1 MDIDGQCLC
10 GHVTYAAEIDPEKVV
25 ICHCTD
31 CQRHSAT
38 AFGVVVGIANENFKL
53 LTGKLK
59 TYVKTAD
66 SGTKRALTFCPECGT
81 RIYAKTVGEGTSFW
95 GLRVGSI
102 NQREQ
107 LTPKLQVF
115 QRSSMQ
121 WLDKMGEIPGHEGP
135 PVPNSATASWSEEQR

>member
-1 MDIDGQCLC
+1 MNVDGKCLC
-10 GHVTYAAEIDPEKVV
+10 GHVSYSAEIDPERVV

-31 CQRHSAT
+31 CQRHSAS
-38 AFGVVVGIANENFKL
+38 AFGVVVAIANENFKL
-53 LTGKLK
+53 LTGSLK

-95 GLRVGSI
+95 GLRVGSV
-102 NQREQ
+102 NQRDQ

-115 QRSSMQ
+115 QRSAMS
-121 WLDKMGEIPGHEGP
+121 WLDQMAEIPVREVML
-135 PVPNSATASWSEEQR
+135 VPSDGEKSSAEEH

>member
-1 MDIDGQCLC
+1 MEIDGKCLC
-10 GHVTYAAEIDPEKVV
+10 GHVSYSAEIDPERVV

-31 CQRHSAT
+31 CQRHSAS
-38 AFGVVVGIANENFKL
+38 AFGVVVAIANDNFNL
-53 LTGKLK
+53 LTGSLK

-102 NQREQ
+102 NQRDE

-115 QRSSMQ
+115 QRSAMS
-121 WLDKMGEIPGHEGP
+121 WLGQIAEIPARKGMVAPGDSVVRSTDE
-135 PVPNSATASWSEEQR
+135 N